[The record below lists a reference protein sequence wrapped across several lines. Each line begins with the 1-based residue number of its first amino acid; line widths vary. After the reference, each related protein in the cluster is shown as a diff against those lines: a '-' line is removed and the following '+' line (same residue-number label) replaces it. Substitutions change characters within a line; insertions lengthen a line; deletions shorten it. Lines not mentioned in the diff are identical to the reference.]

1 MLKSLNHIGIAVK
14 DLDASIEVFKKIFG
28 FEDVHRE
35 TVLDRGV
42 HVASFKVGD
51 VSIELTAPTDENSPI
66 FKFLEKNGEGIQHIA
81 FESDGIDND
90 LNRLKENGVRL
101 INETAVPGA
110 HDMKIAFMHPK
121 STNRVLMEVCQPKNK

>member
-14 DLDASIEVFKKIFG
+14 DLDASVEVFKKIFG
-28 FEDVHRE
+28 FTDVHRE

-51 VSIELTAPTDENSPI
+51 VAIELTAPTDENSPI
-66 FKFLEKNGEGIQHIA
+66 AKHLEKNGEGIQHIA
-81 FESDGIDND
+81 FESDNIDAE
-90 LNRLKENGVRL
+90 LERLKAEGVKL

-110 HDMKIAFMHPK
+110 HDMRISFMHPK
-121 STNRVLMEVCQPKNK
+121 STNRVLMEVCQPKH